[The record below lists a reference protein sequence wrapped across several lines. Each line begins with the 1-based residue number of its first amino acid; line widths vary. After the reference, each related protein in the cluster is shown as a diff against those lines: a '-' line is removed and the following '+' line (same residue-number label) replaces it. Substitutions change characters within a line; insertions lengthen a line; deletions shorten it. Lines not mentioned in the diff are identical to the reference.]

1 MAAGETVSIV
11 HGKDSFSHT
20 DACRI
25 FDLAV
30 RTRGAK
36 TVVIDLKQAS
46 SATTSAFA
54 KLVLLRRTLLNQGR
68 DLLLV
73 GLRDRTATVYRINR
87 LNLVL
92 PGQ

>member
-11 HGKDSFSHT
+11 HRNDSFSHT

-36 TVVIDLKQAS
+36 TVVIDLKNATN
-46 SATTSAFA
+46 ATTSAFA
-54 KLVLLRRTLLNQGR
+54 KLVLLRRMLLNQGR
-68 DLLLV
+68 DLLLA
-73 GLRDRTATVYRINR
+73 GLRDRTATVYNINR

-92 PGQ
+92 PAQ